1 LSRRPP
7 WIFLLPTA
15 GLWSRRRHEKPQLEL
30 AQSLGAFPRPGGD
43 ISPLFIFFTVANV
56 GESDTTIAELRVESK
71 GGSPVPF
78 GKLKGEKYLPY
89 TLTSGEETRFWV
101 RAKELARALK
111 DEGYNGRP
119 RVKLVVV
126 GASGDRYEKRFRFR
140 VDEYLEL
147 KDE

>member
-1 LSRRPP
+1 
-7 WIFLLPTA
+7 
-15 GLWSRRRHEKPQLEL
+15 
-30 AQSLGAFPRPGGD
+30 
-43 ISPLFIFFTVANV
+43 LFTFFTVVNV
-56 GESDTTIAELRVESK
+56 GERDITIVELRVEPK

-111 DEGYNGRP
+111 DEGYDGRP

-140 VDEYLEL
+140 VDECLAL